1 MTNIYADLVQRS
13 SFPST
18 SIRAKYFPLQ
28 GGENLTDAALS
39 ISPGNLIFGK
49 NYEVYAEGG
58 YRRIDGF
65 ERFDGRTK
73 PSESSYY
80 ILDFKS
86 GTVTLTDT
94 TVITGATSGATA
106 ELVADAVLESGTYA
120 GSDAQGYY
128 AVALLSGTFQV
139 DENIQVSSV
148 TKSVVKAV
156 VVESGADTDAL
167 EDTYSQAAE
176 ERARGD
182 IGAVPGSGDILG
194 VWVYNGTIYAIRNN
208 AGGTAA
214 AMYKSSSTG
223 WTLIDLGKYIK
234 FDAGV
239 ATVAEGA
246 TITGATSGATGVMRR
261 EAVLTGSF
269 GSGSAE
275 GLYVLTGVSGT
286 FQNNENLQVSSST
299 VSVSDG
305 TLVTTVLTPS
315 GRYEFTN
322 YNFGGSTTTN
332 RMYGCD
338 GKNVAFEFDGTYWV
352 PIFTGMT
359 TDTPV
364 HITAHKKHLFLSF
377 DKGSVQHSS
386 LGTPYTWSLVT
397 GANEIGTGDE
407 VTGFQV
413 LPSDVLAIF
422 NRNRTYMLYGT
433 SNADWNL
440 QTFSNETGAV
450 EYTIQRLSNVIY
462 LDDRGITDLNAVQA
476 FGDFAAASLS
486 KKIKPV
492 IDSKK
497 GTAISS
503 VRVRSKDQYRIF
515 FSDGSGLYG
524 TFSGG
529 RLSGFIRTDLG
540 KVVKTVCS
548 AEDSNGDEV
557 LFFGSTD
564 GYVYQMD
571 KGNSFD
577 GTAVEALLRTSYYHY
592 DSPTRDKRFRKI
604 HFELTADTDVSLV
617 FTPDYSYADPETPA
631 HQEKTLSITGGG
643 GYWNISNWNSFNWTN
658 ATVSTSEENIDGIG
672 TNMGI
677 LILSEATYEKP
688 HIVQGV
694 TVHYSPR
701 RTRR

>member
-39 ISPGNLIFGK
+39 IQPGNLIFGK

-73 PSESSYY
+73 PSESAYY
-80 ILDFKS
+80 ILEFNA
-86 GTVTLTDT
+86 GTTATVDT
-94 TVITGATSGATA
+94 NIITGATSSATG
-106 ELVADAVLESGTYA
+106 ELIVDSVVESGSYAGNDAV
-120 GSDAQGYY
+120 GYMV
-128 AVALLSGTFQV
+128 VALLSGTFAV
-139 DENIQVSSV
+139 GENIQVSASTV
-148 TKSVVKAV
+148 AVVKSVA
-156 VVESGADTDAL
+156 VESGADTDAL
-167 EDTYSQAAE
+167 GETYAQAAE

-182 IGAVPGSGDILG
+182 ITIVPGSGNILG
-194 VWVYNGTIYAIRNN
+194 VWVYNGTVYAIRNN

-223 WTLIDLGKYIK
+223 WTLVDLGKYIK
-234 FDAGV
+234 FNNGV
-239 ATVAEGA
+239 ATVTEGD
-246 TITGATSGATGVMRR
+246 TITGTISGATGVVRR
-261 EAVLTGSF
+261 EVVRTGSF
-269 GSGSAE
+269 GSSNATGH
-275 GLYVLTGVSGT
+275 YILTGVSGT
-286 FQNNENLQVSSST
+286 FQIGDALQVSGSPRSDAT
-299 VSVSDG
+299 SVV
-305 TLVTTVLTPS
+305 VTTALSPS
-315 GRYEFTN
+315 GRYEFVN
-322 YNFGGSTTTN
+322 YNFGGSSTTN

-338 GKNVAFEFDGTYWV
+338 GVNTAFEFDGTYWV

-359 TDTPV
+359 TDTPT

-386 LGTPYTWSLVT
+386 TGTPYTWALTT

-462 LDDRGITDLNAVQA
+462 LDDRGITDLNAVQS

-524 TFSGG
+524 TFTGG

-548 AEDSNGDEV
+548 VEDSNGDEV

-577 GTAVEALLRTSYYHY
+577 GTAIEAMLRTSYYHY
-592 DSPTRDKRFRKI
+592 DTPTRDKRFRKI
-604 HFELTADTDVSLV
+604 HFELTADSDVSLS

-631 HQEKTLSITGGG
+631 PQSKTLSIVGGG
-643 GYWNISNWNSFNWTN
+643 GYWNINNWNLFNWTA

>member
-13 SFPST
+13 SFPS
-18 SIRAKYFPLQ
+18 SSVRAKYFPMQ

-39 ISPGNLIFGK
+39 IPPGNIIFGK

-73 PSESSYY
+73 PSESPYY

-106 ELVADAVLESGTYA
+106 ELIADAVLESGTYA
-120 GSDAQGYY
+120 GNDAQGYY

-139 DENIQVSSV
+139 DENIQVSSA

-156 VVESGADTDAL
+156 IVETGADTDAL
-167 EDTYSQAAE
+167 NVTYERAAE

-182 IGAVPGSGDILG
+182 IAVVPGSGNILG
-194 VWVYNGTIYAIRNN
+194 VWVYNGTVYAFRNN
-208 AGGTAA
+208 AGGTAT

-223 WTLIDLGKYIK
+223 WTLVDLGKYKK
-234 FDAGV
+234 FHSGV

-261 EAVLTGSF
+261 EVVRTGSF
-269 GSGSAE
+269 GSANAE

-286 FQNNENLQVSSST
+286 FQNSENLQVSSST

-305 TLVTTVLTPS
+305 TLVTTALTPS

-322 YNFGGSTTTN
+322 YNFGGSSTTN

-338 GKNVAFEFDGTYWV
+338 GKNTAFEFDGTYWV

-359 TDTPV
+359 ADTPV

-377 DKGSVQHSS
+377 VKGSVQHSS
-386 LGTPYTWSLVT
+386 TGTPYTWSIVT

-422 NRNRTYMLYGT
+422 NRNRTY
-433 SNADWNL
+433 
-440 QTFSNETGAV
+440 
-450 EYTIQRLSNVIY
+450 I
-462 LDDRGITDLNAVQA
+462 
-476 FGDFAAASLS
+476 
-486 KKIKPV
+486 
-492 IDSKK
+492 
-497 GTAISS
+497 
-503 VRVRSKDQYRIF
+503 
-515 FSDGSGLYG
+515 
-524 TFSGG
+524 
-529 RLSGFIRTDLG
+529 
-540 KVVKTVCS
+540 
-548 AEDSNGDEV
+548 
-557 LFFGSTD
+557 
-564 GYVYQMD
+564 
-571 KGNSFD
+571 
-577 GTAVEALLRTSYYHY
+577 
-592 DSPTRDKRFRKI
+592 
-604 HFELTADTDVSLV
+604 
-617 FTPDYSYADPETPA
+617 
-631 HQEKTLSITGGG
+631 
-643 GYWNISNWNSFNWTN
+643 
-658 ATVSTSEENIDGIG
+658 
-672 TNMGI
+672 
-677 LILSEATYEKP
+677 
-688 HIVQGV
+688 
-694 TVHYSPR
+694 
-701 RTRR
+701 

>member
-1 MTNIYADLVQRS
+1 
-13 SFPST
+13 
-18 SIRAKYFPLQ
+18 
-28 GGENLTDAALS
+28 
-39 ISPGNLIFGK
+39 
-49 NYEVYAEGG
+49 
-58 YRRIDGF
+58 
-65 ERFDGRTK
+65 
-73 PSESSYY
+73 
-80 ILDFKS
+80 
-86 GTVTLTDT
+86 
-94 TVITGATSGATA
+94 
-106 ELVADAVLESGTYA
+106 
-120 GSDAQGYY
+120 
-128 AVALLSGTFQV
+128 
-139 DENIQVSSV
+139 
-148 TKSVVKAV
+148 
-156 VVESGADTDAL
+156 
-167 EDTYSQAAE
+167 
-176 ERARGD
+176 
-182 IGAVPGSGDILG
+182 
-194 VWVYNGTIYAIRNN
+194 
-208 AGGTAA
+208 
-214 AMYKSSSTG
+214 
-223 WTLIDLGKYIK
+223 
-234 FDAGV
+234 
-239 ATVAEGA
+239 
-246 TITGATSGATGVMRR
+246 
-261 EAVLTGSF
+261 
-269 GSGSAE
+269 
-275 GLYVLTGVSGT
+275 
-286 FQNNENLQVSSST
+286 
-299 VSVSDG
+299 
-305 TLVTTVLTPS
+305 
-315 GRYEFTN
+315 
-322 YNFGGSTTTN
+322 
-332 RMYGCD
+332 
-338 GKNVAFEFDGTYWV
+338 
-352 PIFTGMT
+352 MT